1 MKKVILFDPEK
12 CVGCKQCVL
21 SCSFTKEKSFSLGK
35 ARNKTLWVHKA
46 NMFILIICQHCE
58 KPLCLDICPTGAI
71 SRNEYSGAIVIDN
84 ERCNGCQMCIGI
96 CPFGAV
102 SWDADHDCVVKCD
115 LCDGDP
121 ECVRHCLYGAIYWVE
136 ADETAMSQKE
146 SGIHYLT
153 EVLNELKET

>member
-1 MKKVILFDPEK
+1 
-12 CVGCKQCVL
+12 
-21 SCSFTKEKSFSLGK
+21 
-35 ARNKTLWVHKA
+35 
-46 NMFILIICQHCE
+46 
-58 KPLCLDICPTGAI
+58 
-71 SRNEYSGAIVIDN
+71 
-84 ERCNGCQMCIGI
+84 MCIGI

>member
-1 MKKVILFDPEK
+1 MKKIILLNPEK
-12 CVGCKQCVL
+12 CVGCKQCAL
-21 SCSFTKEKSFSLGK
+21 SCSFIKEQSFSLGK

-46 NMFILIICQHCE
+46 NMFLPIICQHCE
-58 KPLCLDICPTGAI
+58 KPLCLDTCPTGAI

-84 ERCNGCQMCIGI
+84 QKCNGCKTCIGI

-102 SWDADHDCVVKCD
+102 SWDADHDRVIKCD

-146 SGIHYLT
+146 SRIRYLC
-153 EVLNELKET
+153 EALKELKET